1 MRWKVWKTNCSFPK
15 EIAHRYD
22 FSVGIRLE
30 IHYRCLLLE
39 FQFVPP
45 NCCSSVILLCFNS
58 WLIHNGR
65 ISGLVFCPQRVFFW
79 SWIPCWSCTG
89 TRYVCLAKA
98 NDGCCS
104 YNSSWRSWHGAIG
117 AFKECNVWTWHQ
129 LSFAVFIYTVIC
141 EFVLN
146 YLVPVVWDSLYEHW
160 TMYALWSAVFSLHH
174 DVCRAGRTDLP
185 IFQNVAFS
193 FYIQPV
199 RWQW

>member
-1 MRWKVWKTNCSFPK
+1 MISVLASVWKFITGVCYWNSNLFPP
-15 EIAHRYD
+15 IVVHQWYFCVLTHGWFTMAGYL
-22 FSVGIRLE
+22 V
-30 IHYRCLLLE
+30 
-39 FQFVPP
+39 
-45 NCCSSVILLCFNS
+45 LCFA
-58 WLIHNGR
+58 H
-65 ISGLVFCPQRVFFW
+65 SGFFFW

-174 DVCRAGRTDLP
+174 DVCRAGHTDLP
-185 IFQNVAFS
+185 IVQNVAFS